1 MKHEKGGD
9 FEMIFPIPYP
19 IVFEPEFTLLWMTII
34 EIILSLIFFP
44 GKFSQ
49 YIQLALSSEVDSVIL
64 DGEICTFNKELG
76 VVVTKAQHDNI
87 RKLRDDHPTLQ
98 QCLVVYDVVYYNGE
112 VLTMKPLNERL
123 KILKKIIPK
132 EIPGEYNI

>member
-1 MKHEKGGD
+1 MD
-9 FEMIFPIPYP
+9 DNY
-19 IVFEPEFTLLWMTII
+19 WDN
-34 EIILSLIFFP
+34 IILDFFS

-98 QCLVVYDVVYYNGE
+98 QCLVVYDVVYYNGD